1 MKKLIIVGVL
11 IVSAMTFAAKITT
24 KGKDW
29 KTIIKEN
36 KMPEGEESIFSYNWA
51 EAADED
57 NYVEPT
63 NIFSIQSSDIP
74 NDSNIYLVAYYS
86 DEQPNNNLKNKE
98 NVNLKELN
106 KINGFTDAGSD
117 SEGNMFYT
125 SYYRIKKSNVKGI
138 YYVNNYIDNKGKKH
152 STFYFGFDEK
162 SKKVVITDKNGNILK
177 TLEYHAAG

>member
-1 MKKLIIVGVL
+1 MKKLILIGVL
-11 IVSAMTFAAKITT
+11 IVSAVTFSVKITT

-36 KMPEGEESIFSYNWA
+36 KIPNSGESIFSYNWA
-51 EAADED
+51 EANDED
-57 NYVEPT
+57 SYVEPT
-63 NIFSIQSSDIP
+63 NIFSIQSSDIQ
-74 NDSNIYLVAYYS
+74 NDNNLYLVTYYYN
-86 DEQPNNNLKNKE
+86 EQPDNNLKNRE
-98 NVNLKELN
+98 NITLNELN

-117 SEGNMFYT
+117 SDGNMFYT

-138 YYVNNYIDNKGKKH
+138 YYVNNYIDYKGKKH

-177 TLEYHAAG
+177 TLEYHPAG

>member
-1 MKKLIIVGVL
+1 MKKLILVGIL

-36 KMPEGEESIFSYNWA
+36 KMPNSEESIFSYNWA

-57 NYVEPT
+57 DDVELI
-63 NIFSIQSSDIP
+63 NVFSIQASDIP
-74 NDSNIYLVAYYS
+74 NDNNIYLVAYYS

-98 NVNLKELN
+98 NVTLKELN

-152 STFYFGFDEK
+152 SIFYFGFDEK